1 MRSGAPMPFWMVRMS
16 VSLPS
21 RGPSDFAAA
30 ATSWALVAT
39 ITSSQGPTAAG
50 SVVALRATRRSPL
63 LPSMRRPWS
72 WIAWMCSAQ
81 VSTAQTSLPASA
93 KSAA

>member
-1 MRSGAPMPFWMVRMS
+1 MRSGAPMPFWMVRIR
-16 VSLPS
+16 VSSPS
-21 RGPSDFAAA
+21 SGPRDFAAA

-39 ITSSQGPTAAG
+39 ITSSQGPASAG
-50 SVVALRATRRSPL
+50 SVVALRATVRSPL
-63 LPSMRRPWS
+63 LPSSRRPWS
-72 WIAWMCSAQ
+72 RIAWMCSAQ